1 MTWTILAMGL
11 VTFLPRLWG
20 LFLPTTRLRGF
31 WQRFLDSVP
40 VAVFAALVVPALP
53 GEGLTDTAWRVL
65 AASLTVVVGLRTRSL
80 APGLLAGLALYLTV
94 RALGWAG

>member
-20 LFLPTTRLRGF
+20 LYLPAGRLRGF
-31 WQRFLDSVP
+31 WRRFLDAVP
-40 VAVFAALVVPALP
+40 IAVFAALVVPALP
-53 GEGLTDTAWRVL
+53 GDGWTDSGWRVL
-65 AASLTVVVGLRTRSL
+65 SALLTLVVGLRTRSL
-80 APGLLAGLALYLTV
+80 APGLLAGLGLYLVV